1 MDKQFFKCLLNSDDL
16 EFMAVKNGKLR
27 RESEEYHRACI
38 QLRRRGDKNSAY
50 IRGRGSMLKF
60 IDSESHQSNDRR
72 TNRLDEPAKKKR
84 ISYEA
89 FTDKIFEESLD
100 IQLDNTTTYENKRKS
115 RSRSSDALD
124 TTVKPVSRDNQGVF
138 NMEKGRKTA
147 GLLFTGSVRE
157 MGLRNRIL
165 HDVWEKPGNFNTRI
179 FSEIIRHNN
188 IDVPLFSESEKS
200 KPKIK
205 SDFLIKKGKRK
216 IRFEED
222 QESEDSDA
230 RLHSAYSM
238 TQRQRLQKTVESDS
252 EEEMDA
258 NEKMLLA
265 KRALDVSNDEDM
277 QLVSINDSTGSIQ
290 SFISVPASGGS
301 LKLSL
306 EETSGCMVVKLE
318 ISNNYENS
326 VATFGYLRVCSNQN
340 LHPCTYFHIL

>member
-1 MDKQFFKCLLNSDDL
+1 
-16 EFMAVKNGKLR
+16 MA
-27 RESEEYHRACI
+27 ST
-38 QLRRRGDKNSAY
+38 STS
-50 IRGRGSMLKF
+50 SM
-60 IDSESHQSNDRR
+60 IAR
-72 TNRLDEPAKKKR
+72 TQIPNA
-84 ISYEA
+84 
-89 FTDKIFEESLD
+89 
-100 IQLDNTTTYENKRKS
+100 
-115 RSRSSDALD
+115 
-124 TTVKPVSRDNQGVF
+124 
-138 NMEKGRKTA
+138 
-147 GLLFTGSVRE
+147 
-157 MGLRNRIL
+157 
-165 HDVWEKPGNFNTRI
+165 
-179 FSEIIRHNN
+179 
-188 IDVPLFSESEKS
+188 DVPLFSESEKS

-326 VATFGYLRVCSNQN
+326 VATFGQTGKYGCAPALSGFGLVRPNIGQSLVRVQVKGVQVNQLRPVR
-340 LHPCTYFHIL
+340 